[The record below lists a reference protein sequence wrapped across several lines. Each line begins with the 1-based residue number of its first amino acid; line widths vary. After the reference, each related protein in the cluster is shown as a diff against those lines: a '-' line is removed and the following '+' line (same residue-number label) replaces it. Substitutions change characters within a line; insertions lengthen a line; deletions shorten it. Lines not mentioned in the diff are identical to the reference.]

1 MLASIPCVT
10 SGLITERHQVVT
22 AGMFTIQA
30 RSTVQ
35 QGSALVITLAQT
47 GSQTVS
53 VSTPT
58 TSPVEESVSIQSSFN
73 CASGDI
79 LTVTTSSSAPADQPP
94 NMIQTV
100 ISLRAGST

>member
-10 SGLITERHQVVT
+10 SGLITELHEVIT
-22 AGMFTIQA
+22 AGIFTIQA
-30 RSTVQ
+30 RATVLP
-35 QGSALVITLAQT
+35 GSGLVITLAQT

-58 TSPVEESVSIQSSFN
+58 TSPVEESVSIMSSFN

-79 LTVTTSSSAPADQPP
+79 LSVTTSSSAPADQPP
-94 NMIQTV
+94 NMIKTV
-100 ISLRAGST
+100 IALRQGST